1 MICQKSQSAVSHPT
15 LAPFTRNTFSIP
27 AGADGNERIVMWSYI
42 PEASIAYA
50 DGASPVIVMANGLAL
65 PRSAGLPHIAA
76 RFATAGYTVLLFD
89 FRHLG
94 DSTGQPRQLV
104 SPTNQLEDY
113 TTVLRFVTDPDSH
126 AQFLSRKIPSSKVV
140 LWGWS
145 NSGGH
150 VARLATQADELQ
162 ISAVITL
169 DPLCD
174 GRTNLFH
181 HMWHNPLGLARIGHW
196 VLGDFLLSF
205 FPVLNKQASLRIPAF
220 GPGGML
226 GGPEADNGFRMF
238 NSDWKENEGVVQ
250 ELGSSGFG
258 KGPKLVNEIAARY
271 GFEVL
276 SQRCDGTKVKC
287 PILISWAKNDGDSL
301 IPSKVPAR
309 FAEDCLKANDYRVS
323 VDVHEH
329 EGDHFGLHFGGVGF
343 EAGIEKQLQFLHSVF
358 GSSQP
363 ETKGEKSTDGIFLV
377 QYNPMRTAWLR
388 MFIVVYFIFHPQ
400 TSNGETSHIKYQ
412 SSTFSS
418 AFQDRGLRTILQP

>member
-196 VLGDFLLSF
+196 
-205 FPVLNKQASLRIPAF
+205 ASLRIPAF
-220 GPGGML
+220 GPGGLL

-250 ELGSSGFG
+250 ELGSS
-258 KGPKLVNEIAARY
+258 PKLVNEIAARY

-309 FAEDCLKANDYRVS
+309 FAEDCLKAKDYRVS

-329 EGDHFGLHFGGVGF
+329 EGDILAYISEESDSRRVSRNT
-343 EAGIEKQLQFLHSVF
+343 LQFLHSVF

-363 ETKGEKSTDGIFLV
+363 ETKGEK
-377 QYNPMRTAWLR
+377 
-388 MFIVVYFIFHPQ
+388 
-400 TSNGETSHIKYQ
+400 
-412 SSTFSS
+412 
-418 AFQDRGLRTILQP
+418 